1 MKKFLFFLA
10 KVLLLASCIQKEQI
24 NVSEIKSVEELIVED
39 GNNQNEFAKVK
50 GIDQAKDHKYTKTH
64 DSLLI
69 KTQDFPLYVKVEIQ
83 KFAVRENCD
92 YCEDAPISYD
102 IKDYNDNILYSRVL
116 LEQENLISDEWGDV
130 TPISKYFDGIGNVLI
145 LNEEWWPSLPSDY
158 GSAVII
164 GQNTKGELVQVS
176 PGIPLQEPA
185 QNLNVRSFIKSKNG
199 YEKSIICDTCI
210 KMIETR
216 YSTTYGGIS
225 YGLFFPLD
233 IDGDFNK
240 KDIEIKNSPI
250 YSIDSNVNKLDSGD
264 FTCYVYPDLNTDIK
278 PIVVTVNSSSKINLI
293 NFTFKE
299 KPNPYS
305 YQEQMPLYVEIDGF
319 KGYVREWGDF
329 LLNLGHWPAG

>member
-1 MKKFLFFLA
+1 MKKFILFLA
-10 KVLLLASCIQKEQI
+10 NVLCLSSCLQKEEI
-24 NVSEIKSVEELIVED
+24 NVSELESFEELIVKD
-39 GNNQNEFAKVK
+39 HNDKNQLHLAKT
-50 GIDQAKDHKYTKTH
+50 IDQAKNHEYTQTH

-69 KTQDFPLYVKVEIQ
+69 NTQDFPLYVKVEIQ

-92 YCEDAPISYD
+92 YCEDAPISYV
-102 IKDYNDNILYSRVL
+102 IKDYNENILYSRVL
-116 LEQENLISDEWGDV
+116 LQQENLNSDEWGDV

-164 GQNTKGELVQVS
+164 GQNTKSELIQIS
-176 PGIPLQEPA
+176 PEIPLQEPM
-185 QNLNVRSFIKSKNG
+185 QNLIVQSFIKSKNG
-199 YEKSIICDTCI
+199 YETSITCDTCI

-216 YSTTYGGIS
+216 YSTTYGGIR

-233 IDGDFNK
+233 INGDFK
-240 KDIEIKNSPI
+240 KQKIQIKNSPI
-250 YSIDSNVNKLDSGD
+250 YSIDSDINKLDSGN
-264 FTCYVYPDLNTDIK
+264 FECYIHSGLNTDID
-278 PIVVTVNSSSKINLI
+278 PIIVTVNSSSKINLI

-299 KPNPYS
+299 KPNPHS
-305 YQEQMPLYVEIDGF
+305 YQKQMLLYVDIDGI

>member
-24 NVSEIKSVEELIVED
+24 NVSEIKSVEELIVEG
-39 GNNQNEFAKVK
+39 GNDQNEFAKVK
-50 GIDQAKDHKYTKTH
+50 GIDQAKDYKYTKTH

-92 YCEDAPISYD
+92 YCEDAPISYV
-102 IKDYNDNILYSRVL
+102 IKDYSYNILYSRVL
-116 LEQENLISDEWGDV
+116 LEQKNRISDKWGDV

-145 LNEEWWPSLPSDY
+145 LNEEWWPSSPSDR
-158 GSAVII
+158 GSAIII
-164 GQNTKGELVQVS
+164 GQNTKGKLVQVS
-176 PGIPLQEPA
+176 PEIPMQEPIENIKV
-185 QNLNVRSFIKSKNG
+185 QSFIKSNNG
-199 YEKSIICDTCI
+199 YEASITCDTCI
-210 KMIETR
+210 KMFETK
-216 YSTTYGGIS
+216 YYTTYGSIR

-233 IDGDFNK
+233 IDGNFK
-240 KDIEIKNSPI
+240 KQEIQIKNSPI
-250 YSIDSNVNKLDSGD
+250 YSIDSNVNKLDSGN
-264 FTCYVYPDLNTDIK
+264 FTCYVYTDLNTDID
-278 PIVVTVNSSSKINLI
+278 PIMVTVNSSSKINLI

-305 YQEQMPLYVEIDGF
+305 YQDQMPLYVEIDGF
-319 KGYVREWGDF
+319 QGYVREWGDF